1 MASSK
6 SRYTCSTLKAIWF
19 PDAFALSLL
28 HRLRDEQKFASADA
42 LVSTIKNDIVQA
54 RHMLTDVPQKVYC
67 SSKEYRVAENAHPIA
82 TQTIARIYGQ
92 QGKLEQA
99 EAIYVQLLE
108 LSPGDAQLEKEL
120 AEVKKKRQESPAS
133 PSLQKEGLEL
143 SKSAETLQCRW
154 TVTTRGVARR
164 AWCWA
169 VTVS

>member
-1 MASSK
+1 
-6 SRYTCSTLKAIWF
+6 
-19 PDAFALSLL
+19 
-28 HRLRDEQKFASADA
+28 
-42 LVSTIKNDIVQA
+42 
-54 RHMLTDVPQKVYC
+54 
-67 SSKEYRVAENAHPIA
+67 VAENAHPIA
-82 TQTIARIYGQ
+82 TQTIARIYVQ

-154 TVTTRGVARR
+154 TVTTRGVARAR
-164 AWCWA
+164 LVLGCDGQLTLRVAGFPA
-169 VTVS
+169 DPEVATKDMVLDKLSGSLAFASPPGSSLVTASIGLLDAEGVFASIVHCDMVEL